1 MATQTIGII
10 VNGATGRIG
19 STQHLA
25 NALIPIIAEGG
36 LALDDGDRLVPRLL
50 LLGRDAGRLAAVA
63 RAHQLTHWTT
73 DLAGA
78 LADPDYAI
86 FFDAAATQQ
95 RVAVIEQALA
105 AGKHVYSEKPV
116 APTAAQGLALL
127 RLAQRRG
134 LKHGAVEDKIHLPG
148 LQKLA
153 ALTASGELGRI
164 VGFRLEFG
172 WWVFDGSERPC
183 QRPSWNY
190 RAGGGGLILDMYPHW
205 RYVIE
210 TIIGRIARVAASEW
224 TATPERVDEHG
235 ERYPV
240 VVEDSAATLVELE
253 GGAFGTILSSWATR
267 VRRDDLLTLQV
278 DGSKGSAVA
287 GLHQCHVQS
296 AAQTPAIAH
305 FSVMKDIG
313 ADYRDGWRQA
323 PPSPNYRNPYRVG
336 WEQFLRHVATGAP
349 LACDFAAG
357 IRDVAF
363 AEACHRS
370 MQERKWVEFP
380 PADTS
385 GGRATPASPPPL
397 AGEG

>member
-25 NALIPIIAEGG
+25 NALVPIIEEGG
-36 LALDDGDRLVPRLL
+36 IALGDDRLLPRLL
-50 LLGRDAGRLAAVA
+50 LAGRDATRLAAVA
-63 RAHQLTHWTT
+63 RACNGAPWTT
-73 DLAGA
+73 DLAAA

-95 RVAVIEQALA
+95 RVAVLERAIA

-127 RLAQRRG
+127 AAARARG
-134 LKHGAVEDKIHLPG
+134 LKHGAVEDKVHLPG
-148 LQKLA
+148 LAKLA
-153 ALTASGELGRI
+153 ALTGSGALGRI

-172 WWVFDGSERPC
+172 WWVFDGSDRPC

-210 TIIGRIARVAASEW
+210 TIVGRIARVVSSEW
-224 TATPERVDEHG
+224 IATPERIDEQG
-235 ERYPV
+235 ARYDV
-240 VVEDSAATLVELE
+240 AVEDSAATLVELE
-253 GGAFGTILSSWATR
+253 NGAFGTILSSWATR
-267 VRRDDLLTLQV
+267 VRREDLLTLQV
-278 DGSKGSAVA
+278 DGTKGSALA

-296 AAQTPAIAH
+296 GEATPAIAH
-305 FSVMKDIG
+305 FSVMKDIA
-313 ADYRDGWRQA
+313 ADYREGWWQA
-323 PPSPNYRNPYRVG
+323 PPLAHNRNPYRVG
-336 WEQFLRHVATGAP
+336 WEAFLRHVATGAP

-370 MQERKWVEFP
+370 MRERCWVAMP
-380 PADTS
+380 PSFD
-385 GGRATPASPPPL
+385 PAR
-397 AGEG
+397 